1 VSQRSSR
8 VVRRALRGAACRRV
22 GRRLA
27 VPLLGVA
34 TVILLRA
41 VAGPVVAAVVGGV
54 ALPVSAVAWWV
65 RVVEP
70 PPFAPRGGRPSAQL
84 IRPVTVS
91 SPSSSSVPSSD
102 RERHVTFARALAYVA
117 TRYLAECEDEID
129 RERDIRP

>member
-1 VSQRSSR
+1 M
-8 VVRRALRGAACRRV
+8 
-22 GRRLA
+22 

-34 TVILLRA
+34 GVILLRV

-54 ALPVSAVAWWV
+54 ALPVGAVAWWV

-70 PPFAPRGGRPSAQL
+70 RLFAPRRNRPAAQL
-84 IRPVTVS
+84 VRPATVTS
-91 SPSSSSVPSSD
+91 TSSSFSVPPTD

-117 TRYLAECEDEID
+117 ARYLAECEDELD